1 MQDYSALLLG
11 VITTFIVPIVSQ
23 SKFSSITRQ
32 LIAVGLSVAAGF
44 INVALSGQ
52 WTASN
57 IAGSIMLA
65 IAGSQTFYAALN
77 KTGVFDGIEK
87 KTDLNRE
94 DS

>member
-11 VITTFIVPIVSQ
+11 VITTFIVPVISQ
-23 SKFSSITRQ
+23 SKFSSKTRQ
-32 LIAVGLSVAAGF
+32 LIAVGLSIAAGF

-52 WTASN
+52 WTAAN

-77 KTGVFDGIEK
+77 KTGVFGSIEQATNIGGGK
-87 KTDLNRE
+87 
-94 DS
+94 